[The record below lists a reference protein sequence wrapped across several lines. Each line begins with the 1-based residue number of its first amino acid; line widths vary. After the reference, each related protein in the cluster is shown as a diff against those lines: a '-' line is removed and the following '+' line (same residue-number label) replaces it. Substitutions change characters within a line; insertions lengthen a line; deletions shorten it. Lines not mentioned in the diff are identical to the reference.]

1 MLKTGIR
8 LFVLLGLVNSV
19 HGVKCW
25 TDSQRLKSCQ
35 GDCFSA
41 LNFKQEVKMG
51 CASDLERIG
60 DPLSGPN
67 VLATNVDQ
75 FDKVIELNS
84 QPICIKICRTD
95 KCNLNR
101 PKSQC
106 KSVEYYQREKSEGQR
121 NQKNDQIERN
131 QRNKRDIFL
140 EYSSHDP
147 ITDLLKAA
155 SNLGKEF
162 KYRGKDMDANNL
174 KIDEFVYN
182 TRRPVDCGAMKKNG
196 QKKFDGEQY
205 KLCVKRNIY
214 NHPSYVSYSNFLQ
227 PTRRVRMTTQK
238 IIGNIL
244 KARKGAHMDKII
256 FKKPNNDD
264 GWKNCHDPCSTKCFH
279 WIFDKKTP
287 EDQWEHLIKKHPYY
301 FPYAYNPMPKK
312 DDNGEI
318 VNDDNGDAIIELV
331 KEKERGNFNISN
343 VPLLNLFENNRKY
356 EDIKTLFTNAEMN
369 TDEATLYGR
378 PTFTFG
384 PELLTMYPRMTG
396 DKAPFKVFKNYR
408 FFSKMYDD
416 VETVR
421 RFAPEFWNMF
431 PSAQNFSSNFSE
443 LFKQYE
449 NDPSAWPDDIL
460 YKPFNP
466 FWARPNDGNRNMV
479 YGANVGPQASRN
491 YAKRIQEVYDKHY
504 SDTDLKTILECDPLA
519 NGKKDCID
527 ISTSYP
533 LSIGFHALGGYRNL
547 NPGGFNAM
555 DFVQGIRDNT
565 KLKKMKYKFNGVKPL
580 NKAVLANNDLV
591 GAGSWIEFAPGLSQA
606 KIWQDAAG
614 ANKIETLDQSDIRVL
629 PGFGV
634 SANPDFSSQGFHHS
648 NFLSMSGSWVGK
660 NHNIPQNK
668 FNLLP
673 DIHDRIGQM
682 KFGQKGAPLQY
693 TSLRSVISGSSA
705 SLDRRRD
712 LHWIQDCKNFFN
724 NQQT

>member
-1 MLKTGIR
+1 MLEMGTR
-8 LFVLLGLVNSV
+8 LYVLLGLLHSS
-19 HGVKCW
+19 HGQQCW
-25 TDSQRLKSCQ
+25 KDSGSLVSCH
-35 GDCFSA
+35 GGCFTA
-41 LNFKQEVKMG
+41 LNSKQQVKKG
-51 CASDLERIG
+51 CVSDIVNE
-60 DPLSGPN
+60 N
-67 VLATNVDQ
+67 AQVLATNVGH
-75 FDKVIELNS
+75 FDSVIMINS
-84 QPICIKICRTD
+84 HPICIKICHED

-101 PKSQC
+101 PEGQC
-106 KSVEYYQREKSEGQR
+106 KPDLYSKNQLTKNSKLSNAGQR
-121 NQKNDQIERN
+121 NQKNYQNGQN

-147 ITDLLKAA
+147 ITNLLKQA
-155 SNLGKEF
+155 SDLGKVF
-162 KYRGKDMDANNL
+162 QYRGKDMNHESNEDF
-174 KIDEFVYN
+174 DEFKFNV
-182 TRRPVDCGAMKKNG
+182 RRPVDCETAFPKN
-196 QKKFDGEQY
+196 QDVDQY
-205 KLCVKRNIY
+205 KLCVKKNIY
-214 NHPSYVSYSNFLQ
+214 NHPSYISYSNFLQ

-238 IIGNIL
+238 ILGNIL

-256 FKKPNNDD
+256 FKKPNNSE
-264 GWKNCHDPCSTKCFH
+264 GWKNCRDPCSTKCFH
-279 WIFDKKTP
+279 WIFDKKEP
-287 EDQWEHLIKKHPYY
+287 EEQWTHLIQKHPYY
-301 FPYAYNPMPKK
+301 FPYAYNEVTDK
-312 DDNGEI
+312 DTG
-318 VNDDNGDAIIELV
+318 VTTLV
-331 KEKERGNFNISN
+331 KEQERGNYNISN
-343 VPLLNLFENNRKY
+343 VPLLNLFENHRKY
-356 EDIKTLFTNAEMN
+356 EEIKQLFENADMS
-369 TDEATLYGR
+369 DDKVDLYGR

-421 RFAPEFWNMF
+421 RFSPEFWNMF

-443 LFKQYE
+443 LFDQFKE
-449 NDPSAWPDDIL
+449 NPSAWPDDIL

-491 YAKRIQEVYDKHY
+491 YAKRIQAKYDNYY
-504 SDTDLKTILECDPLA
+504 SDTDLDAILGCEPLTK
-519 NGKKDCID
+519 GKKDCID
-527 ISTSYP
+527 MSLSYP

-555 DFVQGIRDNT
+555 DFVQGIRDKT

-580 NKAVLANNDLV
+580 NKAILANNDLI
-591 GAGSWIEFAPGLSQA
+591 GAGSWVEFPPGLSQA
-606 KIWQDAAG
+606 KLWQDAAG
-614 ANKIETLDQSDIRVL
+614 DDKIETFEQDEMRVL

-660 NHNIPQNK
+660 NKNIPQNK

-682 KFGQKGAPLQY
+682 KFGQKGSPLQY

-705 SLDRRRD
+705 SMDRRRD
-712 LHWIQDCKNFFN
+712 LHWIEDCKNWFN
-724 NQQT
+724 NPTED

>member
-1 MLKTGIR
+1 MLKMGTQ
-8 LFVLLGLVNSV
+8 LLVLLGLVNSG
-19 HGVKCW
+19 HGLQCW
-25 TDSQRLKSCQ
+25 SDSGSLKQCQ
-35 GDCFSA
+35 GECFSA
-41 LNFKQEVKMG
+41 LNSKQQLKRG
-51 CASDLERIG
+51 CVSDIVYQK
-60 DPLSGPN
+60 SQ
-67 VLATNVDQ
+67 VLVTNVGH
-75 FDKVIELNS
+75 FDTVISINS
-84 QPICIKICRTD
+84 HPICIKICRED

-101 PKSQC
+101 PEGQC
-106 KSVEYYQREKSEGQR
+106 KSRQYYQNMNQLPKDSELHGQR
-121 NQKNDQIERN
+121 NQKNDQN
-131 QRNKRDIFL
+131 GQYQRNKRDIFL

-147 ITDLLKAA
+147 ITELIGQASLL
-155 SNLGKEF
+155 GREF
-162 KYRGKDMDANNL
+162 KYRGKDMGTTNTKL
-174 KIDEFVYN
+174 DEFKYN
-182 TRRPVDCGAMKKNG
+182 TRRPVDCGTAFPKHQNL
-196 QKKFDGEQY
+196 EQY
-205 KLCVKRNIY
+205 QLCIKRNIY
-214 NHPSYVSYSNFLQ
+214 NHPSYISYSNFLQ

-238 IIGNIL
+238 ILGNIL

-256 FKKPNNDD
+256 FKKPKNED
-264 GWKNCHDPCSTKCFH
+264 GWKNCIDPCSTKCFH
-279 WIFDKKTP
+279 WIFDQKEP
-287 EDQWEHLIKKHPYY
+287 EEQWQHLIKKHPYY
-301 FPYAYNPMPKK
+301 FPYAYNPVTTK
-312 DDNGEI
+312 DEHDVETTK
-318 VNDDNGDAIIELV
+318 LV
-331 KEKERGNFNISN
+331 KENERGNFNISN
-343 VPLLNLFENNRKY
+343 VPLLTLFENNRKY
-356 EDIKTLFTNAEMN
+356 EEIKTLFTNAEM
-369 TDEATLYGR
+369 TDDTTEVYGR
-378 PTFTFG
+378 PIFTFG

-443 LFKQYE
+443 LYDQFKD
-449 NDPSAWPDDIL
+449 NPSAWPDDIL

-479 YGANVGPQASRN
+479 YGGNVGPQASRN
-491 YAKRIQEVYDKHY
+491 YAKRIQETYDQFY
-504 SDTDLKTILECDPLA
+504 SDTVLDSILGCSPLTK
-519 NGKKDCID
+519 GKKDCID

-565 KLKKMKYKFNGVKPL
+565 KLKQMKYKFNGVKPL
-580 NKAVLANNDLV
+580 NKAILANNDLV
-591 GAGSWIEFAPGLSQA
+591 GAGSWVEFAPGLSQA

-614 ANKIETLDQSDIRVL
+614 ENAIETLEQDEMRVL

-712 LHWIQDCKNFFN
+712 LHWIEDCKNFFN
-724 NQQT
+724 GQE

>member
-1 MLKTGIR
+1 MLEMGIR
-8 LFVLLGLVNSV
+8 LFVLLGLVNSS
-19 HGVKCW
+19 HGLQCW
-25 TDSQRLKSCQ
+25 TDTGLQSCQ
-35 GDCFSA
+35 GGCFSA
-41 LNFKQEVKMG
+41 LNTKQQVKKG
-51 CASDLERIG
+51 CVSDIVMNEKAQ
-60 DPLSGPN
+60 
-67 VLATNVDQ
+67 VLATNVGH
-75 FDKVIELNS
+75 FDSIIMIDS
-84 QPICIKICRTD
+84 HPICIKICHED

-101 PKSQC
+101 PEGQC
-106 KSVEYYQREKSEGQR
+106 KPDQYSKNQLTRDSKLPGQR
-121 NQKNDQIERN
+121 NQKNDKNGRN

-147 ITDLLKAA
+147 ITDLLDQA
-155 SNLGKEF
+155 SQLGKQF
-162 KYRGKDMDANNL
+162 KYRGVDMDKTNNKL
-174 KIDEFVYN
+174 DEFTYN
-182 TRRPVDCGAMKKNG
+182 VRRPVDCETEFPRG
-196 QKKFDGEQY
+196 QNLEKYQ
-205 KLCVKRNIY
+205 LCVKRNIY

-238 IIGNIL
+238 ILGNIL

-256 FKKPNNDD
+256 FKEPKNED
-264 GWKNCHDPCSTKCFH
+264 GWKNCIDPCSTKCFH
-279 WIFDKKTP
+279 WIFDKKEP
-287 EDQWEHLIKKHPYY
+287 EDQWKHLIEKHPYY
-301 FPYAYNPMPKK
+301 FPYAYNPVYHK
-312 DDNGEI
+312 DNQTTT
-318 VNDDNGDAIIELV
+318 LV
-331 KEKERGNFNISN
+331 KENERGNFNISS

-356 EDIKTLFTNAEMN
+356 DEIKQLFTNAGM
-369 TDEATLYGR
+369 TDDTATLYGR

-421 RFAPEFWNMF
+421 RFSPEFWNMF

-443 LFKQYE
+443 LFSQFE

-491 YAKRIQEVYDKHY
+491 YAKRIQEKYDQFY
-504 SDTDLKTILECDPLA
+504 SDTDLDAILGCSPLI

-527 ISTSYP
+527 ISVSYP

-565 KLKKMKYKFNGVKPL
+565 KLKRMKYKFNGVKPL
-580 NKAVLANNDLV
+580 NKAILANNDLV
-591 GAGSWIEFAPGLSQA
+591 GAGSWVEFPPGLSQA
-606 KIWQDAAG
+606 KLWQDAAG
-614 ANKIETLDQSDIRVL
+614 ENAIETFEQDELRVL

-712 LHWIQDCKNFFN
+712 LHWIEDCKAFFN
-724 NQQT
+724 DQE